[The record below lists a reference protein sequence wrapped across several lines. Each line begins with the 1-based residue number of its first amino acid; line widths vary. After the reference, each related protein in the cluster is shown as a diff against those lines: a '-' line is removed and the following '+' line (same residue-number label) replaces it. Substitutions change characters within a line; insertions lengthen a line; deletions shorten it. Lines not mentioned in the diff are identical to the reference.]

1 MRALAF
7 TILTMSIAL
16 AGGQARAQV
25 SPAPAKAVAGGY
37 CLQGCMF
44 GYPGDCQFSSYAQ
57 CMATAS
63 GVGDY
68 CVMGPRYAFAHQ
80 RAATIGPD
88 TQRQRSRVS
97 RPTAR

>member
-16 AGGQARAQV
+16 ASGQARAQV
-25 SPAPAKAVAGGY
+25 SPAPAKTVADGY

-44 GYPGDCQFSSYAQ
+44 GYPGNCQFSSYAQ

-63 GVGDY
+63 GTGDY
-68 CVMGPRYAFAHQ
+68 CAINPRYAFAHQ
-80 RAATIGPD
+80 RAATVGPD
-88 TQRQRSRVS
+88 IQRQRSR
-97 RPTAR
+97 TAGRQD